1 VVPSGGRPGRPAA
14 QFNLGVMYDKGDG
27 VPQDYKEAIQWYRL
41 AADQGTPSAQL
52 NLGFMYD
59 KGIGVPQNYV
69 QAYMWYS
76 LAGPVGSAKG
86 PNNRDLIAPKMT
98 RVQIAEAQ
106 RLARE
111 WKRHVK

>member
-1 VVPSGGRPGRPAA
+1 
-14 QFNLGVMYDKGDG
+14 MYDKG
-27 VPQDYKEAIQWYRL
+27 
-41 AADQGTPSAQL
+41 
-52 NLGFMYD
+52 N
-59 KGIGVPQNYV
+59 GVPQNYV

-76 LAGPVGSAKG
+76 LAGASGSAKG

-98 RVQIAEAQ
+98 RVQIADAQ

>member
-1 VVPSGGRPGRPAA
+1 
-14 QFNLGVMYDKGDG
+14 MYHEGKG
-27 VPQDYKEAIQWYRL
+27 VPQDSREALKWYRL
-41 AADQGTPSAQL
+41 AADRGTASAQL

-59 KGIGVPQNYV
+59 RGNGVPQNYV

-76 LAGPVGSAKG
+76 LAGTSGSAKG

-98 RVQIAEAQ
+98 PAQIAEAQ

-111 WKRHVK
+111 WKPHVK